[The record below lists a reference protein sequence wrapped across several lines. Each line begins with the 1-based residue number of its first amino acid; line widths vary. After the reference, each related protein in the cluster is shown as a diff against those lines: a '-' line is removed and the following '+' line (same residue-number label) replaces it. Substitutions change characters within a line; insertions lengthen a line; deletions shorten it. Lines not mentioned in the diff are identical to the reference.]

1 MEANGETD
9 IYFILFFAR
18 HMRQPVLITL
28 LRMGIFG
35 IMMRET

>member
-9 IYFILFFAR
+9 IFLILFFAR